1 MTIEMITSG
10 VINYE
15 TGEKLEGLFITNPE
29 QYTIISKEKEVNKKA
44 YLRGKENKELFEEL
58 AGRFTFTLSSTI
70 KELNLDQRFT
80 PAEKTRIMFLGTY
93 VTYQEQ
99 GSYLRHDNGNFIL
112 KNRLQELLEIKNKK
126 EFFTFYNKLV
136 ETGILS
142 EEIEG
147 KSTIYLKWNSKYHF
161 KGKPSSSAQ
170 KEKNLV
176 KTFDKQVREL
186 YKEKNDKGKAVHT
199 PNNLYT
205 LFMVMPYIHPE
216 ANILCKHPE
225 NDLNTCEPLTVNE
238 LAEMFGFSRSNDLK
252 KKLFKVMLKDLPV
265 FTIQQNAFV
274 SHILVNPFVVYRSSK
289 APNPALIVHFRDTA
303 VRLMTNKGITGTP
316 EELLHIK

>member
-1 MTIEMITSG
+1 MTTGIIRSEF
-10 VINYE
+10 INRE
-15 TGEKLEGLFITNPE
+15 TGEILEGVLVNPE
-29 QYTIISKEKEVNKKA
+29 QYNIYSKEKEANRKA
-44 YLRGKENKELFEEL
+44 FLRGQENKELFEEL

-70 KELNLDQRFT
+70 KELNQDQRFT

-99 GSYLRHDNGNFIL
+99 GSYLRHDNGNSIL

-126 EFFTFYNKLV
+126 EFYNFYNKLV
-136 ETGILS
+136 ETGVLS
-142 EEIEG
+142 EVIEG
-147 KSTIYLKWNSKYHF
+147 KSKIYLKWNSKYHF

-186 YKEKNDKGKAVHT
+186 YKEKNEKGKAVHT

-205 LFMVMPYIHPE
+205 LFMVLPYIHPE

-225 NDLNTCEPLTVNE
+225 NDLNTCEPLSINE
-238 LAEMFGFSRSNDLK
+238 LAELFGFNRSNDLK
-252 KKLFKVMLKDLPV
+252 CKLFKVMLKGLPV

-274 SHILVNPFVVYRSSK
+274 THILVNPFVVYRSSK
-289 APNPALIVHFRDTA
+289 APSPALLVHFKDTA
-303 VRLMTNKGITGTP
+303 VRLMTKKGLEGTH
-316 EELLHIK
+316 EQLLM

>member
-1 MTIEMITSG
+1 MTIELIANG
-10 VINYE
+10 GYNRE
-15 TGEKLEGLFITNPE
+15 TGEIQDIMVITNPAE
-29 QYTIISKEKEVNKKA
+29 YTVISKEKEANKKA
-44 YLRGKENKELFEEL
+44 YIRGKENKEMFEEL
-58 AGRFTFTLSSTI
+58 AGSFTFTLSSTI
-70 KELNLDQRFT
+70 KELNQDQRFT

-112 KNRLQELLEIKNKK
+112 KNKLQDLFEIKNKK
-126 EFFTFYNKLV
+126 EFYTFYNKLV

-142 EEIEG
+142 EDIEG
-147 KSTIYLKWNSKYHF
+147 RSKIYLKWNSKYHF

-186 YKEKNDKGKAVHT
+186 YKEKNEKGKAVHT

-216 ANILCKHPE
+216 ANILCKFPE
-225 NDLNTCEPLTVNE
+225 NDLNTCEPLTINE

-252 KKLFKVMLKDLPV
+252 KKLFKVMLKGFPV

-274 SHILVNPFVVYRSSK
+274 SHILVNPFVVYRSGK
-289 APNPALIVHFRDTA
+289 APNPALLIHFRDSA
-303 VRLMTNKGITGTP
+303 IRLMTNKGITATP

>member
-1 MTIEMITSG
+1 MGIIPAIMPDE
-10 VINYE
+10 N
-15 TGEKLEGLFITNPE
+15 GEIVNGRFVPDNE
-29 QYTIISKEKEVNKKA
+29 QYIISSKEKEANKKA

-70 KELNLDQRFT
+70 NELNQDQRFT
-80 PAEKTRIMFLGTY
+80 PAEKTRIMYLGTY

-126 EFFTFYNKLV
+126 EFYNFYNKLV
-136 ETGILS
+136 KTGILS

-147 KSTIYLKWNSKYHF
+147 KSKIYLKWNSKYHF
-161 KGKPSSSAQ
+161 KGSPSASAQ
-170 KEKNLV
+170 KEKNLI

-186 YKEKNDKGKAVHT
+186 YKEKNEKGKAVHT

-205 LFMVMPYIHPE
+205 LFMVLPYIHPE

-225 NDLNTCEPLTVNE
+225 NDLNKCEPLTLPE

-252 KKLFKVMLKDLPV
+252 KKLFKVMLKGLPV

-274 SHILVNPFVVYRSSK
+274 SHILVNPFVVCRSSK
-289 APNPALIVHFRDTA
+289 APNPALLVHFRDTA
-303 VRLMTNKGITGTP
+303 VRLMTKQGLTGTP
-316 EELLHIK
+316 DELLTLNKI